1 MRKGIRK
8 LIMGLLALTLAL
20 GVTVS
25 VNSAVSAATAAA
37 FILLDK
43 TGAVIG
49 ECSGISDVDA
59 ETPTFTGAN
68 FDSGKSASDVAII
81 LTKDVSSYIVT
92 YVCTGTAAG
101 QAMTD
106 VTLPFPDASQKDSY
120 KGLYGLAIEGIGSD
134 VSGSTRPGFAGA
146 TALKTVKIPS
156 TVGKI
161 AGGAFKNCTA
171 LTSVTIYTTGNEEIR
186 LNSYGAG
193 IFSGCTSLTSFEVKC
208 PKDVDITFS
217 NKGTF
222 AGSSIE
228 TITFASGITSIP
240 DYAMM
245 SATAL
250 KNVNYGD
257 SVTKI
262 GASAFKGCTSLQ
274 SITLKSSIINIGAN
288 AFENCKSLTS
298 ITLPDNLNE
307 IGGSAFK
314 GSGLTSVT
322 IPGAVQTIGSNAF
335 ATESLTEASFAQSKG
350 SVKRTVIPA
359 NAMQG
364 ATKLAKVTWADTVT
378 EIASNA
384 FNNTSSLT
392 SVNGLEKI
400 KAFGNTAFK
409 GSALTGTINLDS
421 VESIGNSVFE
431 GCENLSGIT
440 FGASLESIGSTFLKG
455 TAVEQV
461 VLPNSLTK
469 CANTPFSGAE
479 SLVSATY
486 LGTSIPENIFN
497 GAKTLKTINLNE
509 AVTEVG
515 KNAFKDCYNYSN
527 NISFG
532 NVTSFGASAF
542 SGCYSLT
549 NPIDIS
555 SATSFGQSCFELSV
569 KVVAKDKSTMNT
581 IAKYKEDDVK
591 PIQFTG
597 SFNKKIT
604 LIDANAFAGCVNMT
618 FPVIITESDEVT
630 IGNRAFT
637 GTKVTAV
644 EVANIKS
651 VGNYA
656 FSYNPSAAASN
667 LEPDYFAYTPSA
679 ITSIKLSGGS
689 KVSIGKYAFYNAEN
703 VTEFDISQAGI
714 TTIGE
719 FAFYNINQV
728 TKLTLPESVT
738 TLSGG
743 CFGGWSMTELTI
755 PASVT
760 KATVVQNERTSLYH
774 GPFSVCKNLNSIV
787 FADGIKTIPS
797 NLFYHVQNQDSGS
810 DSGNV
815 LNITIPSTVSTVSNS
830 NYPAFGGNVVNTVN
844 LVFNDNSKA
853 QELAD
858 TIKAQF
864 VAGNEN
870 TQVDVTINKSGWSEE
885 NGVLYW
891 YENGVKQGTEG
902 RGKEIY
908 DPGTSAWYFLD
919 AVQGGAKATS
929 KDVIQ
934 PTNWKEYEA
943 DTAGYEQRAAQDN
956 SLFKWV
962 RYDSEG
968 RMIKGWC
975 AGKGD
980 TAKAVNSASE
990 AGDEAT
996 YYFDW
1001 TTGEMAKGDEV
1012 INNVPCH
1019 FDEASG
1025 VGAHYVWI
1033 EQGGVL
1039 YWYENGERQGV
1050 ILNDDGTPNLSYRG
1064 KEVFA
1069 TDLQAWCWLD
1079 NVDYGK
1085 RAVSKDVY
1093 QESQADDA
1101 GTIGKWVRYDSEG
1114 RMIKGWSAGYGETAR
1129 QIKSFDEANGE
1140 AIYYFDE
1147 KYGTMAKGTVTIDG
1161 VEYTFDE
1168 TTGVLVQ

>member
-25 VNSAVSAATAAA
+25 VNSAVSAATAAT

-81 LTKDVSSYIVT
+81 LTRDVSSYIVT

-134 VSGSTRPGFAGA
+134 VSGSIRPGFAGA

-288 AFENCKSLTS
+288 AFENCKLLTS

-440 FGASLESIGSTFLKG
+440 FGGSLESIGSTFLKG

-486 LGTSIPENIFN
+486 LGTSIPENIFS
-497 GAKTLKTINLNE
+497 GAKTLKTIKLNE
-509 AVTEVG
+509 AATEVG

-532 NVTSFGASAF
+532 KVTSFGASAF

-569 KVVAKDKSTMNT
+569 KVVAKDTSTMNA

-591 PIQFTG
+591 PIRFTG

-644 EVANIKS
+644 EVANIKK
-651 VGNYA
+651 VGDYA

-755 PASVT
+755 PASV
-760 KATVVQNERTSLYH
+760 KSATAVKNERTSLNH

-870 TQVDVTINKSGWSEE
+870 TQVDVTINSAPQFGWNEE
-885 NGVLYW
+885 NGVKYW
-891 YENGVKQGTEG
+891 YEDGVKQGTEG

-908 DPGTSAWYFLD
+908 DSASDAWYFLD
-919 AVQGGAKATS
+919 AAQGGAKATS
-929 KDVIQ
+929 KDLYQ
-934 PTNWKEYEA
+934 ESL
-943 DTAGYEQRAAQDN
+943 AGDWGDVDN
-956 SLFKWV
+956 GDGTRSGKWV
-962 RYDSEG
+962 RYDANG
-968 RMIKGWC
+968 YMIKGWC
-975 AGKGD
+975 AGKDD
-980 TAKAVNSASE
+980 TARTISSPSE
-990 AGDEAT
+990 AGGEAV
-996 YYFDW
+996 YYFDK
-1001 TTGEMAKGDEV
+1001 TYGTMAKGYATIDNIEYYFNTATG
-1012 INNVPCH
+1012 ILERTLGETPEQGWNNVEGI
-1019 FDEASG
+1019 D
-1025 VGAHYVWI
+1025 V
-1033 EQGGVL
+1033 
-1039 YWYENGERQGV
+1039 WYEGHIRQGYSV
-1050 ILNDDGTPNLSYRG
+1050 DSSYRG
-1064 KEVFA
+1064 KEIYDPA
-1069 TDLQAWCWLD
+1069 SDGWYWLD
-1079 NVDYGK
+1079 NVDGGK
-1085 RAVSKDVY
+1085 KAVSKDVY

-1101 GTIGKWVRYDSEG
+1101 GNIGKWVRYDSKG
-1114 RMIKGWSAGYGETAR
+1114 IMIKGWSAGYGETAR
-1129 QIKSFDEANGE
+1129 QISSFDEANGE
-1140 AIYYFDE
+1140 AVYYFDWT
-1147 KYGTMAKGTVTIDG
+1147 YGTMAKGTVTIDG
-1161 VEYTFDE
+1161 VTYTFAVD
-1168 TTGVLVQ
+1168 TGILLQ